1 MSADDNANSDQFYVQ
16 NSHEY
21 WTTYENVFKKKN

>member
-16 NSHEY
+16 NSHV